1 MSIRVLPQNLVNKI
15 AAGEVIERPANIIKE
30 LIENS
35 IDAGA
40 TSIAINVK
48 NAGKTY
54 ISVKDNGCGMNKNDL
69 QTCILRHATSKLPT
83 DDLFNINFLGFRG
96 EALPSISSI
105 SKLTITTN
113 NGKECWQIK
122 VENSAVKTLTP
133 ASITNGTQI
142 EVEDLFYNIPAR
154 LNFLKTD
161 RAEMSKIIDI
171 VERIALSNPDKTF
184 MLNDILILRPTN
196 SIDRIA
202 SIMGT
207 DFKNNAIEIDTQSYN
222 IKIKGYI
229 CRPTFT
235 RATSAYQYIY
245 VNGRSL
251 DDKSLQG
258 VIKAA
263 YMDTMEKGKFPSV
276 CLWLTLPNE
285 DIDVNVHPQKAEIR
299 FKQQAFVRGSLISVI
314 RKYLAD
320 APVDPNVISPNYF
333 KQHENP
339 TLANIYNMPFNDTS
353 YTNPYLAVSDITA
366 DSYTPYNTNYINYLK
381 EMNFYN
387 HVNETQT
394 TFDGKAI
401 PPSINPASIT
411 SDNPNWQDFIH
422 YPLGTARGQLH
433 KTYIISQTT
442 DGIVITDQHAVH
454 ERLVYEKLKNQI
466 LNGNIKRQ
474 ILLIPE
480 TINLGVK
487 KTAAIMDI
495 RDELLQFGLVIEE
508 FGADTIIVREIPA
521 LIGLSDITG
530 VINHIAEDINDINK
544 AKFLENKIAMFA
556 KTYSCHTAIRAGK
569 ELTIDEM
576 NELLRQVEQSD
587 NAGECNHGRRAYV
600 KLNLYDLGKLFDR

>member
-1 MSIRVLPQNLVNKI
+1 
-15 AAGEVIERPANIIKE
+15 
-30 LIENS
+30 
-35 IDAGA
+35 
-40 TSIAINVK
+40 
-48 NAGKTY
+48 
-54 ISVKDNGCGMNKNDL
+54 
-69 QTCILRHATSKLPT
+69 
-83 DDLFNINFLGFRG
+83 
-96 EALPSISSI
+96 
-105 SKLTITTN
+105 
-113 NGKECWQIK
+113 
-122 VENSAVKTLTP
+122 
-133 ASITNGTQI
+133 
-142 EVEDLFYNIPAR
+142 
-154 LNFLKTD
+154 
-161 RAEMSKIIDI
+161 
-171 VERIALSNPDKTF
+171 
-184 MLNDILILRPTN
+184 MLNDILILRST
-196 SIDRIA
+196 SQIDRIA

-222 IKIKGYI
+222 MKIKGYI

-235 RATSAYQYIY
+235 MATSAYQYIY

-251 DDKSLQG
+251 NDKSLQG
-258 VIKAA
+258 IIKAA

-299 FKQQAFVRGSLISVI
+299 FKQQAFIRGSIISVI

-333 KQHENP
+333 TKHENP
-339 TLANIYNMPFNDTS
+339 HLENIYNMPFDASS
-353 YTNPYLAVSDITA
+353 YLNPYQAVTDITA
-366 DSYTPYNTNYINYLK
+366 DSYSPYNQDYINYLK

-387 HVNETQT
+387 NVVMEKQA
-394 TFDGKAI
+394 TFDGKTI
-401 PPSINPASIT
+401 PPSVNPASIT
-411 SDNPNWQDFIH
+411 TNNPNWQDFIN

-454 ERLVYEKLKNQI
+454 ERLVYEKLKNQV
-466 LNGNIKRQ
+466 LNGNIKKQ

-487 KTAAIMDI
+487 KTSAILDVK
-495 RDELLQFGLVIEE
+495 DELSKFGLVIEE
-508 FGADTIIVREIPA
+508 FGPDTIIVREIPA
-521 LIGLSDITG
+521 LIGLTDITG
-530 VINHIAEDINDINK
+530 VINHIAEDIDDINK
-544 AKFLENKIAMFA
+544 AKILENKIAMFA